1 MHLTAQTAN
10 RHSRTPHRTR
20 TGTHRT
26 LRTHRTRTATLRTRT
41 HRTRTHRRTRTTRAH
56 TRTVHTHTRSC
67 GPSVVRSSITVT
79 PRCHEMP
86 PLSYTTVVARR
97 RTSAV
102 SPAPLDSARRPEH
115 SRRALEQ
122 RACGSCTACAPSSTV
137 HTLICAAM
145 RGQHAPRVIRAC
157 PRSHVH
163 MSAARSA
170 ACLRQRRPISPRGGT
185 LSTDLD

>member
-1 MHLTAQTAN
+1 MRN
-10 RHSRTPHRTR
+10 PRRGKRVKSYRTR
-20 TGTHRT
+20 NTHRA
-26 LRTHRTRTATLRTRT
+26 H
-41 HRTRTHRRTRTTRAH
+41 HGAH
-56 TRTVHTHTRSC
+56 TIVQYTLTHAPAAPAST
-67 GPSVVRSSITVT
+67 VVRSSITVT